1 MLDDRQRERL
11 ATLSAVDD
19 ESWYLD
25 SDGERLPADQLF
37 ARSPWSCP
45 GPAGPVKLL
54 CRFLDHRDGS
64 VRFNTP
70 ELYCGDLFRWMRA
83 GDEARDD
90 EPVAP
95 RDPAR
100 DAGS

>member
-1 MLDDRQRERL
+1 MLDDRQRELL

-25 SDGERLPADQLF
+25 SDGDAARPPISCSPAPRV
-37 ARSPWSCP
+37 A

-70 ELYCGDLFRWMRA
+70 ELYCGDLFRWMPGR
-83 GDEARDD
+83 
-90 EPVAP
+90 
-95 RDPAR
+95 
-100 DAGS
+100 